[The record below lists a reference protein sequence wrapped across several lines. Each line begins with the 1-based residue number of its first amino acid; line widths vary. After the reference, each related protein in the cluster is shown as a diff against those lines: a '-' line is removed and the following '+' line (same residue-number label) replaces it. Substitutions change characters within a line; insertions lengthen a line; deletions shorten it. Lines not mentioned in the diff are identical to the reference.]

1 MAIGCIKMMMQEK
14 VLDVEEEMPVNFTN
28 FENAFDRVQWTKQ
41 LETLKNLTIDR
52 RDRRLI
58 KNSYL
63 NQTVTVH
70 IPEDW
75 EPGTVR
81 RGAR

>member
-1 MAIGCIKMMMQEK
+1 MLVGSSDFGK
-14 VLDVEEEMPVNFTN
+14 P
-28 FENAFDRVQWTKQ
+28 FDRVQWTKQ
-41 LETLKNLTIDR
+41 LETLKKKLTTDR
-52 RDRRLI
+52 RDRSLI
-58 KNSYL
+58 KNAYL

>member
-1 MAIGCIKMMMQEK
+1 MVQEK

-41 LETLKNLTIDR
+41 LQTLKNLPIDR

-58 KNSYL
+58 KNYL

-70 IPEDW
+70 IPEDS

-81 RGAR
+81 GGAR